1 MVVVATAPTTQL
13 KNATSGST
21 TIIIGSGDRASYCLS
36 NENEVPVN
44 NVKKCLEYFVFICY
58 WLLLTLA
65 AREFPVA
72 VGLVRRR
79 IKLPTR
85 GEKDQH
91 DFGAC

>member
-44 NVKKCLEYFVFICY
+44 NVKKCL
-58 WLLLTLA
+58 
-65 AREFPVA
+65 
-72 VGLVRRR
+72 
-79 IKLPTR
+79 
-85 GEKDQH
+85 
-91 DFGAC
+91 